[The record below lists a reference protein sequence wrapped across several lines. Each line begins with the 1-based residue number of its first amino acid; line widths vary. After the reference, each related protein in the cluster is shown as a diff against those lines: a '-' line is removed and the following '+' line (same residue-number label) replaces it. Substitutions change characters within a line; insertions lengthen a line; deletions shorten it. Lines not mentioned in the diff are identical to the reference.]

1 MESHLPRFHPAD
13 EHAFRARCHRAAILT
28 NGMTGIPISIHHH
41 RRAIASS
48 TASYEIYLPIKSI
61 PDPSPIII
69 PLRSITILF
78 PFADKNPFNYS
89 WRWPRPIEAA
99 AIRFQV
105 AINRRTQKPDAN
117 PPQPEREKNK
127 KKEGKLLFGWITM
140 IRFGWRFSNAI
151 SKPKHNFTRSQSLT
165 NSNGRTAYSQDI

>member
-41 RRAIASS
+41 RRAIASLHPPFLMKFTFQS
-48 TASYEIYLPIKSI
+48 NRYQI
-61 PDPSPIII
+61 PSPIII

-105 AINRRTQKPDAN
+105 AINPWTQKPDTN

-127 KKEGKLLFGWITM
+127 KKEGKLLFG
-140 IRFGWRFSNAI
+140 
-151 SKPKHNFTRSQSLT
+151 
-165 NSNGRTAYSQDI
+165 